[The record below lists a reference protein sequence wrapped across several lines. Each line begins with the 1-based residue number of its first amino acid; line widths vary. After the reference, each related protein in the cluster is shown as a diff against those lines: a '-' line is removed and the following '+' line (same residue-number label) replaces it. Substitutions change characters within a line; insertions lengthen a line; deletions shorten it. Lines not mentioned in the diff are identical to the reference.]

1 MTFIQAYKARAT
13 IALSGIASTIVVPS
27 RGKTKTATLAT
38 TKTAT
43 TIPTPGKGDASPPYD
58 VVGDRATEN
67 KGIDDAVKYT
77 TMHEVA
83 SVNGWVFNTSNR
95 PFGRACG
102 GGGLNR
108 AANTAASGGTTG
120 GGGGPERRKGFAR
133 GGSFGGLACWAWVV
147 PWVLLVLGGIEG
159 VKGAPIPDKAAL
171 VSAVNTYTTQATI
184 DKYGPIEDW
193 NTSLVT
199 DMSRVF
205 ESKSTFNANIS
216 AWQVGKVTTMYMSTF
231 NLFGCFYFP
240 SSFCGSTNSLFEQC
254 SLLFFFNR
262 FLSLDFS
269 LLLLWCSVLRS

>member
-1 MTFIQAYKARAT
+1 
-13 IALSGIASTIVVPS
+13 
-27 RGKTKTATLAT
+27 
-38 TKTAT
+38 
-43 TIPTPGKGDASPPYD
+43 
-58 VVGDRATEN
+58 
-67 KGIDDAVKYT
+67 
-77 TMHEVA
+77 
-83 SVNGWVFNTSNR
+83 
-95 PFGRACG
+95 
-102 GGGLNR
+102 LNR
-108 AANTAASGGTTG
+108 AAGTAACGGTSD
-120 GGGGPERRKGFAR
+120 GGGGPERRKGFTR